1 MKVER
6 VGENVIPLHKLGQ
19 DNPIT
24 FYQQGSM
31 YEDELDDNGLIQY
44 EYKFRTMAGSW
55 FALVRNYARIDEV
68 AVLIY
73 DTRLYWEKGWS
84 KIARQFM
91 VRRCSW
97 AELKQKEFDFPM
109 GWTMNPNQSHIVYSA
124 LAETFPEN
132 EYMHF

>member
-1 MKVER
+1 MIP
-6 VGENVIPLHKLGQ
+6 VGKLGP

-24 FYQQGSM
+24 FYFQGSL

-55 FALVRNYARIDEV
+55 FGLIRNYARIDEV

-73 DTRLYWEKGWS
+73 DTRIYWEKGWS

-91 VRRCSW
+91 VRKASW
-97 AELKQKEFDFPM
+97 EELKAKEFEFPP
-109 GWTMNPNQSHIVYSA
+109 GWTMNPNQSHIVYPF
-124 LAETFPEN
+124 LNEVFVEN
-132 EYMHF
+132 EYIHLPS

>member
-1 MKVER
+1 MQ
-6 VGENVIPLHKLGQ
+6 ENVIPLHKLGQ

-24 FYQQGSM
+24 FYQQGSI

-124 LAETFPEN
+124 LAETFTEN
-132 EYMHF
+132 EYIHF